1 LRKIIGGKIDQAA
14 GIIKGK
20 IETAQKSSV
29 NNRKM
34 LSKAANVSGAAQ
46 AEGNTT
52 KRMTGQYPSM
62 HIPDTLRLE
71 ELKP

>member
-34 LSKAANVSGAAQ
+34 LSKAANVSGAA
-46 AEGNTT
+46 
-52 KRMTGQYPSM
+52 
-62 HIPDTLRLE
+62 
-71 ELKP
+71 